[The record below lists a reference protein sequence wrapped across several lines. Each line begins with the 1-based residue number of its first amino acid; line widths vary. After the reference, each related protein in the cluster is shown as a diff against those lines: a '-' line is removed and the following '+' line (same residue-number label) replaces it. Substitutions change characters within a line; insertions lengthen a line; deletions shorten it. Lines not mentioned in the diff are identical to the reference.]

1 MENLSKFSGP
11 FMQKSPLY
19 NKADRLR
26 ERAKRRSKRLGETQ
40 DYDYED
46 AKVQKLLSKAEKAE
60 KSKPSLEND
69 ARVDA
74 SYERPDMPPVNYG
87 TPLNQVS
94 PQYGS
99 ASAYVSIQPALQN
112 LQKKAV
118 ANSEEDT
125 TKGKKSKQVVNTS
138 TGDQVGATKKEQD
151 ISKPT
156 RDSELAREKYNTFQ
170 DSTRVQSI
178 DGDFYRV
185 DGKGNIHSMKF
196 DKLGKRVFDMDKVS
210 KAMGKFY

>member
-1 MENLSKFSGP
+1 MSSPFQQKFMAKNPAKGFTLDQLKKSSDKAEKQMKKNAAILPQIEGP
-11 FMQKSPLY
+11 GNPDYESTDPQKFAGDDTYTYEKKTQVKSPL
-19 NKADRLR
+19 D
-26 ERAKRRSKRLGETQ
+26 
-40 DYDYED
+40 
-46 AKVQKLLSKAEKAE
+46 
-60 KSKPSLEND
+60 
-69 ARVDA
+69 
-74 SYERPDMPPVNYG
+74 
-87 TPLNQVS
+87 QVS

-118 ANSEEDT
+118 ANSEAGT
-125 TKGKKSKQVVNTS
+125 TKGKKPKQVVDTS

-178 DGDFYRV
+178 DGNFYRV
-185 DGKGNIHSMKF
+185 DGKGNINSMKF
-196 DKLGKRVFDMDKVS
+196 DELGKRVFDMDKVS